1 MNVPILS
8 LRRSWLIG
16 VLMSAALCGANAQES
31 SSSTTPKP
39 KPTKTSPET
48 AKAEKPS
55 PQGAAAEPR
64 TPETLDTIP
73 VVAIEPAPQPASE
86 EKALQPQSPQRLD
99 DVVVTATKRRKTAR
113 SLPVSITALKGE
125 DLERIGAR
133 DIKDYLAQSPGIT
146 LVDSEYGEARGR
158 NLTVRGVGPGS
169 STGLGNQT
177 VGQFIGDVPMTD
189 PFGNFGAPDLD
200 PFDLKTVEILRGP
213 QGTTFG
219 ASALN
224 GAIRYVPNEPELKNF
239 LLRGFVDRVDVKYG
253 GADQTYALATNLPL
267 GDTAALRVSGLLQD
281 APGLYD
287 NLKTGIVD
295 ADSRKKRSAR
305 AALRWEPMKRLSVNL
320 VGLTQ
325 KSHVDDVLL
334 ADNPDGRFENDF
346 KVEPSFIDFDFSLA
360 SLDVRNRYDW
370 ATLVLQGNWQ
380 KKRSRGEVDTN
391 LSLTG
396 GLGISTLRAPF
407 DYITG
412 GNSQEVRLVSNEGGR
427 WDWIFGV
434 FRRDYHATVN
444 AAVEV
449 SGVTALTSVIDPLNA
464 KETAFYGE
472 LTRRLGKS
480 WELSAGARRYTTM
493 LDGTQVTRAL
503 GMPSSTNPV
512 SQNEKG
518 VSPKVSITYKPSR
531 NFMTYVAVSRGFQF
545 GGVNTTVAPASFE
558 NPATGVPIPLSYNS
572 SVLWNRE
579 LGVRT
584 DWLDRTLR
592 IDLALYDIRWKDA
605 QLQQQTGGQ
614 VSNDPYI
621 DNVGK
626 VGIRGAEGTV
636 SWSTPLTGLSI
647 SLNAAYVDART
658 REEYD
663 PGNGEV
669 IAAGTT
675 LPNVA
680 KVQTASTLAYT
691 TNVGSWRGDVALNY
705 AQIGP
710 AFGNFEHEYEIF
722 DYGTFGLTLGIARQS
737 ARFTPAFT
745 LGIANL
751 TDERGVA
758 GRVVPQGSVPGV
770 GPVATW
776 NYIRPRTVNLR
787 LTMDFD

>member
-1 MNVPILS
+1 MNSPLLS
-8 LRRSWLIG
+8 RCRPWLLG
-16 VLMSAALCGANAQES
+16 ALMACAHGAAQTQE
-31 SSSTTPKP
+31 
-39 KPTKTSPET
+39 
-48 AKAEKPS
+48 
-55 PQGAAAEPR
+55 PQGDAGQTPAE
-64 TPETLDTIP
+64 TPAPATTDTIP
-73 VVAIEPAPQPASE
+73 VNSLPVASAPASAE
-86 EKALQPQSPQRLD
+86 QRVEPPPAVQRLD
-99 DVVVTATKRRKTAR
+99 DVVVTATKRKRTAR

-125 DLERIGAR
+125 DLEKLGAR

-224 GAIRYVPNEPELKNF
+224 GAIRYVPNEPELDNF
-239 LLRGFVDRVDVKYG
+239 LLRGFVDRVDIRYG

-267 GDTAALRVSGLLQD
+267 GESAALRVSGLMQD

-287 NLKTGIVD
+287 NLKTGIED
-295 ADSRKKRSAR
+295 ADKRRKRSAR
-305 AALRWEPMKRLSVNL
+305 AALRWEPLDRLSLNL

-346 KVEPSFIDFDFSLA
+346 KVQPSFIDFDFSLA
-360 SLDVRNRYDW
+360 SLDIRNRYDW

-396 GLGISTLRAPF
+396 QLGIETIRAPF
-407 DYITG
+407 DYITD
-412 GNSQEVRLVSNEGGR
+412 GNSQEVRLVSTEGGR
-427 WDWIFGV
+427 WDWIIGA
-434 FRRDYHATVN
+434 FRRDYQATVN
-444 AAVEV
+444 AEVEV
-449 SGVTALTSVIDPLNA
+449 ADLTVLASDIDPLNA
-464 KETAFYGE
+464 RETAYYGE
-472 LTRRLGKS
+472 LTRRLGKR
-480 WELSAGARRYTTM
+480 WELSAGARHYTTR
-493 LDGTQVTRAL
+493 LDGVQITRAL
-503 GMPSSTNPV
+503 GRPTGTNPV
-512 SQNEKG
+512 SQNERG
-518 VSPKVSITYKPSR
+518 VSPKFSISYKLSR
-531 NFMTYVAVSRGFQF
+531 NFMSYVAVSRGFQF
-545 GGVNTTVAPASFE
+545 GGVNTSIAPVNFE
-558 NPATGVPIPLSYNS
+558 NPATGVPIPLSYDS

-592 IDLALYDIRWKDA
+592 IDLALYDVRWTDA

-614 VSNDPYI
+614 VSNDPFI

-626 VGIRGAEGTV
+626 VGIRGAEG
-636 SWSTPLTGLSI
+636 SLHWRTPLRGLSVN
-647 SLNAAYVDART
+647 LNAAYVDART

-680 KVQTASTLAYT
+680 KLQTASTLAYNT
-691 TNVGSWRGDVALNY
+691 LIGGWRGDAALNY
-705 AQIGP
+705 TQIGP
-710 AFGNFEHEYEIF
+710 AFGNFQQSYTIF
-722 DYGTFGLTLGIARQS
+722 DYGSFGLTLGLARPF

-745 LGIANL
+745 LGISNL
-751 TDERGVA
+751 TDERGIA
-758 GRVVPQGSVPGV
+758 GRVVPQGSTPV

-776 NYIRPRTVNLR
+776 TYIRPRTVNLR
-787 LTMDFD
+787 MTFDFD